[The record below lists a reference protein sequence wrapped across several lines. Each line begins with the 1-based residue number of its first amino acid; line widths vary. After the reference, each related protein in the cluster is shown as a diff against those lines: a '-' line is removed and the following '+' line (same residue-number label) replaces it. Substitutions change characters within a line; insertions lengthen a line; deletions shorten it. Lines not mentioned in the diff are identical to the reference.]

1 MMQIIPCCDHPPHPH
16 PPSVSPTAA
25 HCEIPQKQNLV
36 LENVQVQMTWSWCVV
51 LVSDLYTVTR
61 SLWVSFPVCLL
72 LFCLFCGVC
81 VHSIVD
87 VTVSRGI
94 WENNAVH
101 LGGCGLFV
109 LVKSVRNSITLLSCR
124 FNITKVHALLLI
136 HAGSLHTFCLCSSP
150 APGSPSV
157 LDAGNVRFNQWR
169 RENSCCDKKY
179 KNPRLSL
186 NRFSV

>member
-1 MMQIIPCCDHPPHPH
+1 MSRCR
-16 PPSVSPTAA
+16 
-25 HCEIPQKQNLV
+25 
-36 LENVQVQMTWSWCVV
+36 WCGPGG
-51 LVSDLYTVTR
+51 SSS
-61 SLWVSFPVCLL
+61 SLTFTLWHVHSGSHFLFVC
-72 LFCLFCGVC
+72 FFSLFCGVC
-81 VHSIVD
+81 VHSVVD

-124 FNITKVHALLLI
+124 FNITKVHTLLLI

-179 KNPRLSL
+179 KNPRRSL